1 MLFLTSKELDIKLN
15 SKKRDF
21 LISISIIFTFSIIII
36 LYLNYFFITKFGL
49 NQDNFVYII
58 IPLIIVGLAI
68 FLSFSISI
76 LKPLFK
82 SDEKLQQ
89 SIKETIHELNI
100 PVSTIKMN
108 TQLLQKSIS
117 DEKSLKRLERIEQ
130 ASNNLL
136 KLYEN
141 MEYDIKKEI
150 DRIENQEFYLDE
162 IISKSCDKVDDIRK
176 NIIIT
181 TTVPNIKLFTDING
195 FEKIIDNLIFNAI
208 KHNIKD
214 NPKIDINYKDN
225 ILSIYNTG
233 EKIDTK
239 NLFIVFDKYF
249 QEDSSKDGFG
259 LGLAMVKEFCDK
271 NKIIINIDTLETG
284 NKFNLNLKN
293 ILN

>member
-1 MLFLTSKELDIKLN
+1 MN

-21 LISISIIFTFSIIII
+21 LISISIIFTFTLIII
-36 LYLNYFFITKFGL
+36 LYLNYFFISKFGL
-49 NQDNFVYII
+49 NQENFVFII
-58 IPLIIVGLAI
+58 IPLVVFGLGI
-68 FLSFSISI
+68 FLSFSMSV

-82 SDEKLQQ
+82 SDEKLEL

-108 TQLLQKSIS
+108 TQLLEKTIT
-117 DEKSLKRLERIEQ
+117 DEKSLKRLERIKQ

-141 MEYDIKKEI
+141 MEYNIKKEI
-150 DRIENQEFYLDE
+150 DKIDKQEFYLNE
-162 IISKSCDKVDDIRK
+162 LIKTCVEKFDDIK
-176 NIIIT
+176 KDVKILYEIENIR
-181 TTVPNIKLFTDING
+181 LFTDLNG
-195 FEKIIDNLIFNAI
+195 FEKTMDNLISNAI
-208 KHNIKD
+208 KYNIKE
-214 NPKIDINYKDN
+214 NPIVEISYKN
-225 ILSIYNTG
+225 GILSIYNTG

-271 NKIIINIDTLETG
+271 NRISINIDTLEKG
-284 NKFNLNLKN
+284 NRFNLNLKN
-293 ILN
+293 IIK

>member
-1 MLFLTSKELDIKLN
+1 LN

-21 LISISIIFTFSIIII
+21 LISISIIFTFSLIII
-36 LYLNYFFITKFGL
+36 LYLNYFFISKFGL
-49 NQDNFVYII
+49 NQDNFIYII
-58 IPLIIVGLAI
+58 IPLIVLGLAI

-108 TQLLQKSIS
+108 AQLLQKTIS
-117 DEKSLKRLERIEQ
+117 DEKSLKRLDRINQ

-141 MEYDIKKEI
+141 MEYNIKKQI
-150 DRIENQEFYLDE
+150 DKIDKQEFYLDE
-162 IISKSCDKVDDIRK
+162 IIAISCEKFDDIKK
-176 NIIIT
+176 NTIIT
-181 TTVPNIKLFTDING
+181 TNVPSIKLFTDLNG
-195 FEKIIDNLIFNAI
+195 FEKTIDNLISNAI
-208 KHNIKD
+208 KHNIKE
-214 NPKIDINYKDN
+214 NPLVNIEYKN
-225 ILSIYNTG
+225 GILSVYNTG

-249 QEDSSKDGFG
+249 QEDTSKDGFG

-271 NKIIINIDTLETG
+271 NKITINIDTLENG
-284 NKFNLNLKN
+284 NSFNLNLKN
-293 ILN
+293 IL

>member
-1 MLFLTSKELDIKLN
+1 MN

-21 LISISIIFTFSIIII
+21 LISISIIFTFCLVII
-36 LYLNYFFITKFGL
+36 LYLNYFFISKFGL
-49 NQDNFVYII
+49 NQDNFIYII
-58 IPLIIVGLAI
+58 VPLIILGLAI

-82 SDEKLQQ
+82 SDEKLEL

-108 TQLLQKSIS
+108 TQLLEKTIK
-117 DEKSLKRLERIEQ
+117 DEKSLKRLERIKQ

-141 MEYDIKKEI
+141 MEYNIKKEI
-150 DRIENQEFYLDE
+150 DKIDKQEFFLDE
-162 IISKSCDKVDDIRK
+162 IIKISIDKFDDIK
-176 NIIIT
+176 KDTKILVD
-181 TTVPNIKLFTDING
+181 VPNVTVKSDING
-195 FEKIIDNLIFNAI
+195 FIKTIDNLISNAI
-208 KHNIKD
+208 KYNKKE
-214 NPKIDINYKDN
+214 NPIVEISYKN
-225 ILSIYNTG
+225 SILSIYNSG

-249 QEDSSKDGFG
+249 QENPSNDGFG

-271 NKIIINIDTLETG
+271 NKILINIETTESG
-284 NKFNLNLKN
+284 NRFNLNLKN
-293 ILN
+293 III